1 MDTAETLYGYFYK
14 ALKHSVNE
22 RGRGAQKAIAIDAG
36 ISPPSLS
43 QILSDTSRK
52 RASLKTQVELA
63 KAFDY
68 QYEDFLALGRKL
80 LAKETPDNQKRDS
93 TANPM
98 KEVPKKDRKVGK
110 NMDVEEW
117 KELLQHY
124 KAMLERNDAD
134 MSALR
139 KDNEYLRE
147 RVRELETAK
156 RETDVKASEPA
167 KPEKKTAV

>member
-1 MDTAETLYGYFYK
+1 MSGDEYIYFLAELKWQVAEKWNRQRSALADKANISGSYLSEIINDKKTAGF
-14 ALKHSVNE
+14 N
-22 RGRGAQKAIAIDAG
+22 AQTAIA
-36 ISPPSLS
+36 
-43 QILSDTSRK
+43 
-52 RASLKTQVELA
+52 
-63 KAFDY
+63 KACGY
-68 QYEDFLALGRKL
+68 QYDEFLALGRKL
-80 LAKETPDNQKRDS
+80 LAKETPGSQTRDS
-93 TANPM
+93 TANPT
-98 KEVPKKDRKVGK
+98 KEVPKKDLKVGK